1 MSRPKA
7 CPKVDK
13 ATEADRRAQRF
24 GKSAGELTDTEF
36 GVALGVQGLLAG
48 WNVNW
53 LTHRLRCPMKAESL
67 GGIFVTHGWKIMHR
81 SHCPMREETAPTE
94 VPPASREFMAFMQE
108 LEKISRG
115 GDPGRLKLMLDTMQ
129 QAGSGRAWD
138 PKRDFLLGLL
148 DAIGGPTIP
157 WTPTSILRLADE
169 KIPGAFA
176 DLTDLRATMKALGM
190 TATPDRSKRGKPLVD
205 QAGKDLKGKA
215 LVTASLRARQ
225 PDLFQ
230 PRRKQRKTA

>member
-1 MSRPKA
+1 VSRPKA

-24 GKSAGELTDTEF
+24 GKSAGELTAAEF
-36 GVALGVQGLLAG
+36 GVALAVQGLLAG

-53 LTHRLRCPMKAESL
+53 LTHRLQCPLTVESMD
-67 GGIFVTHGWKIMHR
+67 GPV
-81 SHCPMREETAPTE
+81 E
-94 VPPASREFMAFMQE
+94 VPPASREFVAFMQE

-157 WTPTSILRLADE
+157 WTPTSILRLAEE

-230 PRRKQRKTA
+230 PRRKPRKTA

>member
-1 MSRPKA
+1 MARPEA
-7 CPKVDK
+7 CPKADR

-36 GVALGVQGLLAG
+36 GVALAVQGLLAG

-53 LTHRLRCPMKAESL
+53 LTHRLQCPLTVESVD
-67 GGIFVTHGWKIMHR
+67 GPV
-81 SHCPMREETAPTE
+81 E

-115 GDPGRLKLMLDTMQ
+115 GDPGRLKLMLDVME
-129 QAGSGRAWD
+129 QAGSGRVED
-138 PKRDFLLGLL
+138 PKRMLLLALFDANDRNPKLPQTLTGIKRWMNSKHKGCCAGL
-148 DAIGGPTIP
+148 G
-157 WTPTSILRLADE
+157 
-169 KIPGAFA
+169 
-176 DLTDLRATMKALGM
+176 DLRDVMRSLGM

-230 PRRKQRKTA
+230 PRRKPRKTA

>member
-1 MSRPKA
+1 
-7 CPKVDK
+7 VDK

-24 GKSAGELTDTEF
+24 GKSAGELTAAEF
-36 GVALGVQGLLAG
+36 GVALAVQGLLAG

-53 LTHRLRCPMKAESL
+53 LTHRLQCPLTVESMD
-67 GGIFVTHGWKIMHR
+67 GPV
-81 SHCPMREETAPTE
+81 E
-94 VPPASREFMAFMQE
+94 VPPASREFVAFMQE

-157 WTPTSILRLADE
+157 WTPTSILRLAEE

-215 LVTASLRARQ
+215 LVTASLRARH
-225 PDLFQ
+225 PDLLQ
-230 PRRKQRKTA
+230 PRRKPRKTA

>member
-7 CPKVDK
+7 CPKADK

-24 GKSAGELTDTEF
+24 GKSAGELTDAEF

-53 LTHRLRCPMKAESL
+53 LMHRLQCPLTVESL
-67 GGIFVTHGWKIMHR
+67 DGPV
-81 SHCPMREETAPTE
+81 EA
-94 VPPASREFMAFMQE
+94 PPASREFVAFMRE

-115 GDPGRLKLMLDTMQ
+115 GDPEKLKRILDTMQ

-157 WTPTSILRLADE
+157 WTPTSILRLAKE

-190 TATPDRSKRGKPLVD
+190 TATPDRSKSGKTRVD

-215 LVTASLRARQ
+215 LVTASLRARR
-225 PDLFQ
+225 PDLFP
-230 PRRKQRKTA
+230 PRRKPRKTE